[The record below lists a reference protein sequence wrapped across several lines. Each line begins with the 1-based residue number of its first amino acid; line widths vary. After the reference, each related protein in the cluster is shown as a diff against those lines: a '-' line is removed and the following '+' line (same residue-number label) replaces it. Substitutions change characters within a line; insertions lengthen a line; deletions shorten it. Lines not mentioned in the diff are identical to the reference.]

1 MVQQMKRDCETGT
14 ANEHY
19 DLISVIYHSLQ
30 SAAVCDMYIQDADN
44 SGDRELTEF
53 FQQVK
58 EQNCQQADR
67 AKQLMAQRMA
77 QQ

>member
-1 MVQQMKRDCETGT
+1 MVQQMKRDCNTGT
-14 ANEHY
+14 TNEQY

-44 SGDRELTEF
+44 SGDRELTDF

-67 AKQLMAQRMA
+67 AKQLMAQRIS
-77 QQ
+77 Q